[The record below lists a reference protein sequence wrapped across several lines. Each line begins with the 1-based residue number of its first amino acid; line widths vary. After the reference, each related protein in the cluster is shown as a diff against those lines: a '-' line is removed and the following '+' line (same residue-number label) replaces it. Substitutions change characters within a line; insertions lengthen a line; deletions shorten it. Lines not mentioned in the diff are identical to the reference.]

1 MPEPATFD
9 TPLPIVVD
17 PEFATL
23 LPRMEARAYVALQ
36 QDMKKH
42 GCLQP
47 LAFWEHEGQLIL
59 LDGHVRYHN
68 CQYHYLNFDY
78 VLVEG
83 LESREDAIVWI
94 LQRALARRNLSE
106 EAQAALRRQYPS

>member
-1 MPEPATFD
+1 MAEPASFD
-9 TPLPIVVD
+9 VPLPIVID
-17 PEFATL
+17 PEFSTL

-36 QDMKKH
+36 QDMKRH

-47 LAFWEHEGQLIL
+47 LSFWEHEGQLIL

-68 CQYHYLNFDY
+68 CRHHYLNFDY

-83 LESREDAIVWI
+83 LESREDAMIWI
-94 LQRALARRNLSE
+94 LKNALGRRNLTE
-106 EAQAALRRQYPS
+106 EAQAALRQHYA